1 MGLVYARLRL
11 SNEARK
17 DLRPVEIDALV
28 DSGAFSMCIP
38 EIVRAELQLETVET
52 RKVELTDGTVRDVEF
67 VSPLGVR
74 FDNRFTVSPA
84 AVIGSEVLLGAV
96 PMQDLDVII
105 DPKSEQLRVP
115 PERPN
120 FALVKVK

>member
-1 MGLVYARLRL
+1 VGVIYARLSL
-11 SNEARK
+11 TNEARA
-17 DLRPVEIDALV
+17 DLRAIEIDALV
-28 DSGAFSMCIP
+28 DSGAYSMCIP
-38 EIVRAELQLETVET
+38 EIVREELQLKTKEV
-52 RKVELTDGTVRDVEF
+52 RKVELADGSVREVDF

-74 FDNRFTVSPA
+74 FDNRFTVALA
-84 AVIGSEVLLGAV
+84 AVLGNEVLLGAI

-105 DPKSEQLRVP
+105 DPRSEEMRVP

>member
-1 MGLVYARLRL
+1 MGAVYAKLFF

-28 DSGAFSMCIP
+28 DSGAYSMCIP
-38 EIVRAELQLETVET
+38 ELVRAELQLETMDI
-52 RKVELTDGTVRDVEF
+52 RKVELADGTIRDVEF

-74 FDNRFTVSPA
+74 FDNRYTVAPA
-84 AVIGSEVLLGAV
+84 AVIGTEVLLGAI

-105 DPKSEQLRVP
+105 DPKTEQLRVP
-115 PERPN
+115 PDRPN
-120 FALVKVK
+120 FALSKVK

>member
-1 MGLVYARLRL
+1 MGVIYARLWL
-11 SNEARK
+11 TNEARR
-17 DLRPVEIDALV
+17 DLHAVEIDPFV
-28 DSGAFSMCIP
+28 DTGAYSMCIP
-38 EIVRAELQLETVET
+38 EVVRQELSLETLEY
-52 RKVELTDGTVRDVEF
+52 RKVELPDGTIQDVEF

-74 FDNRFTVSPA
+74 FDNRRTTTVA
-84 AVIGSEVLLGAV
+84 AAIGNEVLLGAI

-105 DPKSEQLRVP
+105 DPRSEELRVP